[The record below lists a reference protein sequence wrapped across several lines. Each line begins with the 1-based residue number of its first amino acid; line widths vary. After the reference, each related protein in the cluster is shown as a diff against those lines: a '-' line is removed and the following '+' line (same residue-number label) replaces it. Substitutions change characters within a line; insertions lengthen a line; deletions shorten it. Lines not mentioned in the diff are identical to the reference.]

1 MTQLDRS
8 SVARQLARMA
18 ESRTFAQAGRMIPL
32 LEYLV
37 TANLGGAS
45 RSVNQRRIAIDV
57 FGRDAEFDPTCDAIV
72 RVEVG
77 RLRNKLREY
86 YSTEGAD
93 DDVLI
98 DVPRGR
104 YAAHIEIRHT
114 VAQLY
119 REALPEQAIHHC
131 RTPDGVRIAYST
143 LGEGYPLICLAHWL
157 SHLEADAA
165 NPFIRHYWIELS
177 RRFRL
182 IRYDARGFGL
192 SQRDLPKL
200 EFDDLVTDLETVV
213 DALGLER
220 FALLGP
226 SGGAPVGTAY
236 AARHPER
243 VSHLVLLGGF
253 IRGPR
258 RVGDPQVAEF
268 ADMVQSMIRIGWG
281 RTESRFRDFF
291 VSMLVPDGSPE
302 LYKHMDEAQRAAS
315 SAENA
320 ERYFGVQSDFDL
332 SDEAGRVRAPT
343 LIFHGTEE
351 TGVPMEEAEY
361 AATRIPGARVV
372 PLPTNNHVLMP
383 DEPAW
388 PMFLEEL
395 ERFVQGTDLAHIP
408 RADSREGEKARLP
421 MR

>member
-1 MTQLDRS
+1 MARLDS
-8 SVARQLARMA
+8 AALARQLARMST
-18 ESRTFAQAGRMIPL
+18 SRTFSQAGRMLPL

-37 TANLGGAS
+37 AAELRGAS
-45 RSVNQRRIAIDV
+45 RSANQRRIAIDV
-57 FGRDAEFDPTCDAIV
+57 FGRDEEFDPTCDAIV

-86 YSTEGAD
+86 YATEGAD

-104 YAAHIEIRHT
+104 YVVEIDVRHT

-119 REALPEQAIHHC
+119 REPLPEQTIHHC

-143 LGEGYPLICLAHWL
+143 LGEGYPLICLSHWL

-165 NPFIRHYWIELS
+165 NPFVRHYWLEFS

-192 SQRDLPKL
+192 SERDLPKL

-213 DALGLER
+213 DALGLKR
-220 FALLGP
+220 CALIGP

-236 AARHPER
+236 AARHPQR
-243 VSHLVLLGGF
+243 VSHLMLLGGF

-258 RVGDPQVAEF
+258 GVGDPKAAEF

-281 RTESRFRDFF
+281 KTESRFRDFF
-291 VSMLVPDGSPE
+291 VSMLVPDGTAE
-302 LYKHMDEAQRAAS
+302 LYKRMDKAQCAAS

-320 ERYFGVQSDFDL
+320 ERYFGVLSDFDV
-332 SDEAGRVRAPT
+332 SDEACRVTAPT
-343 LIFHGTEE
+343 LIFHGTAE
-351 TGVPMEEAEY
+351 TGVPIEEAEY
-361 AATRIPGARVV
+361 AASRISGARVV
-372 PLPTNNHVLMP
+372 PLPTKNHVLMP
-383 DEPAW
+383 DERAW
-388 PMFLEEL
+388 PIFLDEL
-395 ERFVQGTDLAHIP
+395 ERFVPGTESLHVT
-408 RADSREGEKARLP
+408 RADSGEGDKVRLP